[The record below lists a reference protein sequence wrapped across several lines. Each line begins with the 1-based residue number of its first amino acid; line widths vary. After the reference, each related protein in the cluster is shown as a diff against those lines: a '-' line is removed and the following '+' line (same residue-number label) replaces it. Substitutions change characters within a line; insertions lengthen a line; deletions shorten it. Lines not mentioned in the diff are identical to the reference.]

1 MVCIAFPDHT
11 RAETGIR
18 LLTCTTSSA
27 GSSTRCWMPD
37 CRRRRALRTRRR
49 ELGTVL
55 LLHAYVGVWSEGT
68 LPTKFSDHSATWWDK
83 RLIETLS
90 QLGVVPRVCYDT
102 PVSRTATSM
111 SMRSPPATTEDDVR
125 RLMLALHGVTDRD
138 PYRTQAL
145 PEKPGAALV
154 DATAQ
159 GGGAAMPAPRPAQLT
174 TSSRALPTGA

>member
-102 PVSRTATSM
+102 PVSRTDRKST
-111 SMRSPPATTEDDVR
+111 
-125 RLMLALHGVTDRD
+125 RLN
-138 PYRTQAL
+138 
-145 PEKPGAALV
+145 
-154 DATAQ
+154 
-159 GGGAAMPAPRPAQLT
+159 
-174 TSSRALPTGA
+174 SSHVSISYAVFCLKKKTKITRN